1 MAARQRL
8 YHLVCN
14 VWRRSAWSSFNE
26 RVLMMLCCISSNFEE
41 AWAIGRDNLHICSN
55 LLPLTRECW
64 TQGRCVENGQVY
76 GNFLKHCSL
85 VLEHSTGFALIKLLN
100 TTKNS
105 LTLVHAKTIHYLHVK
120 LLSFLLILNKPIR
133 VNI

>member
-1 MAARQRL
+1 M
-8 YHLVCN
+8 N
-14 VWRRSAWSSFNE
+14 VGHRE
-26 RVLMMLCCISSNFEE
+26 GVLRTDKYMETIL
-41 AWAIGRDNLHICSN
+41 
-55 LLPLTRECW
+55 
-64 TQGRCVENGQVY
+64 
-76 GNFLKHCSL
+76 FLKQCSL

-120 LLSFLLILNKPIR
+120 LLSFLLVLNKPTR